1 MRKKL
6 LAVLAASA
14 MLTGG
19 TAALAVADPGPHHG
33 NNDYGLCTAWENNEN
48 GRDNGNAEDAPPFQA
63 LQEEAQKEHDSVQEY
78 CDDVT
83 HPSENGNGNGNG

>member
-33 NNDYGLCTAWENNEN
+33 NNDYGLCTAWANNEN
-48 GRDNGNAEDAPPFQA
+48 GRENGNAGEAPPFQA
-63 LQEEAQKEHDSVQEY
+63 LQDAAEENDQTVEEWCEENAD
-78 CDDVT
+78 
-83 HPSENGNGNGNG
+83 HPSENGRG

>member
-19 TAALAVADPGPHHG
+19 TAAIAIAHPGPHHG
-33 NNDYGLCTAWENNEN
+33 HNDFGLCTAWENNEQ
-48 GRDNGNAEDAPPFQA
+48 GRENGNAEDAPPFQA
-63 LQEEAQKEHDSVQEY
+63 LQDEAEEQGYDSVEEF
-78 CDDVT
+78 CADVG
-83 HPSENGNGNGNG
+83 HPSENGRG